1 MVAAALM
8 LGWPLIERLLQLA
21 PADGSNGLIVKIAAV
36 LILTFGYAYF
46 MVGLDP
52 VRYRPYVSLGMIGKL
67 LVVIVALPMI
77 IAGSQGYL
85 LAWVAIVWK
94 SVGEGKSGAVRRGL
108 GGRGLINKK
117 NNRMQAR
124 E

>member
-67 LVVIVALPMI
+67 LVVIVALPVI
-77 IAGSQGYL
+77 IAGRSEERR
-85 LAWVAIVWK
+85 
-94 SVGEGKSGAVRRGL
+94 VGKECVSTCRSRWSPYP
-108 GGRGLINKK
+108 
-117 NNRMQAR
+117 
-124 E
+124 